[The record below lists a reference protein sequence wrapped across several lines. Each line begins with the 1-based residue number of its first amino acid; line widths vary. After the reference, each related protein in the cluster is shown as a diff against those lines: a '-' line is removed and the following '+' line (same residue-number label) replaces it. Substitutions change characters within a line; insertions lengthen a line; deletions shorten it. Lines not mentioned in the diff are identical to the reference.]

1 MLQQGG
7 GSSGGGNNSASFVN
21 EDFCEFHPDF
31 YCLNLRTRQEYVWEY
46 FGMMDD
52 PDYAGQAVQKLELYA
67 ANGYFPGKNLII
79 TMESKSEP
87 LSSFEIKRII
97 NAYSK

>member
-1 MLQQGG
+1 
-7 GSSGGGNNSASFVN
+7 
-21 EDFCEFHPDF
+21 
-31 YCLNLRTRQEYVWEY
+31 
-46 FGMMDD
+46 MMDD

-79 TMESKSEP
+79 TMESKSKP